1 MTRHVNTMDT
11 PLIVGIKSKVY
22 LINANNFAQCQIENE
37 LQHSGCVTLHKCLFS
52 KAMHMTVMICLNL
65 NNHGEKT
72 NNTLCKKF
80 CFSLQALQL
89 NEKPQWSPCSMKT
102 GIKVGDAV

>member
-1 MTRHVNTMDT
+1 
-11 PLIVGIKSKVY
+11 
-22 LINANNFAQCQIENE
+22 
-37 LQHSGCVTLHKCLFS
+37 
-52 KAMHMTVMICLNL
+52 MHMTVMICLNL